1 MIYTEAKIY
10 SDGSHYIAIPHTVRP
25 RKIRRKRRE
34 EVITIKCKSGA
45 ISPLNEENENIIER
59 ITTKKELFNEIYAET
74 VYMKKRERKKKIM
87 ETLSSH
93 FESEEKVK
101 EYIKENTER
110 KKRNL
115 LARKIRLSRK
125 MNLQEFNYFVTFT
138 YDGNLHTE
146 ESFRKK
152 LKNCLSHLSSRKS
165 WRYIGVWERSPEKE
179 RLHFHGIFY
188 VANGSVPGEI
198 KEVSGYSFT
207 SRRRQITHQS
217 EYFKRKFGRNDF
229 SKIEDREGLNE
240 AVGYILK
247 YIEKSGEK
255 LVYSRGLSQYFIS
268 DVMEEDIVC
277 KTGQEDKKLLL
288 FDDFRCIDEG
298 EIIGRVSKE
307 VIRKMRR
314 AN

>member
-1 MIYTEAKIY
+1 M
-10 SDGSHYIAIPHTVRP
+10 
-25 RKIRRKRRE
+25 KR
-34 EVITIKCKSGA
+34 
-45 ISPLNEENENIIER
+45 
-59 ITTKKELFNEIYAET
+59 
-74 VYMKKRERKKKIM
+74 RERKKKIM
-87 ETLSSH
+87 ETLSPH

-125 MNLQEFNYFVTFT
+125 INLQEFNYFVTFT

-179 RLHFHGIFY
+179 RLHFHGVFY
-188 VANGSVPGEI
+188 IPDGSMPGEI

-247 YIEKSGEK
+247 YIEKSGKK

-288 FDDFRCIDEG
+288 FDDFHCIDEG